1 MLDEALVLD
10 EDTYQLA
17 ALRYLAGLSVF
28 VYIILIAD
36 NLLEKIR
43 FEQRI
48 YFQTGLSLKR
58 CFLQGEDDF
67 QAL

>member
-36 NLLEKIR
+36 NLLKKIR

-48 YFQTGLSLKR
+48 YF
-58 CFLQGEDDF
+58 
-67 QAL
+67 